1 MLLAGQLLQAR
12 RILRTPPKKLPDPF
26 LAGGGFW
33 SLSLATLLPDSLEK
47 NSLWNLTSMFR
58 WVSVFC
64 GYQQPDLL
72 LWEILKEFLFAGW
85 TSPTDWERKATF
97 LFQFGHSW
105 DLFVAAAVGLCF
117 GNCLYVSW
125 YSYGKSEFDKL
136 FKYCLAPIF
145 FGICIS

>member
-33 SLSLATLLPDSLEK
+33 SFSLATLLPDSLEK

-64 GYQQPDLL
+64 GYQQLDLL

-85 TSPTDWERKATF
+85 TSPTTERGKQPFCFSLDTPGACLLLQQLVCVLVIVCMCLDTVMGNQNLINF
-97 LFQFGHSW
+97 LNTVWPQ
-105 DLFVAAAVGLCF
+105 
-117 GNCLYVSW
+117 
-125 YSYGKSEFDKL
+125 YSLES
-136 FKYCLAPIF
+136 A
-145 FGICIS
+145 